1 MADRPVT
8 LAVIIGAHGVAG
20 EVRLKLFTDDV
31 GSLKV
36 HKTFNGGALTMTS
49 VRPGTNGAIARF
61 AEITD
66 RNTVEAMRGT
76 ELAVPRDALPP
87 LADGEYY
94 HADLMGLPCVTTE
107 GDTVGRP
114 DPHRSLLLRLTYAP
128 IILPDTCAA
137 VALRGLIHID
147 RVKAG
152 LLHRKHELASCRLRD
167 DE

>member
-31 GSLKV
+31 GSLKA

-94 HADLMGLPCVTTE
+94 HADLMGLPCVTTD
-107 GDTVGRP
+107 GDTVGICVAVENFGATDVLEIERP
-114 DPHRSLLLRLTYAP
+114 DKKTFMVPMTP
-128 IILPDTCAA
+128 AA
-137 VALRGLIHID
+137 VPEWSDARILIE
-147 RVKAG
+147 A
-152 LLHRKHELASCRLRD
+152 AFAQ
-167 DE
+167 

>member
-107 GDTVGRP
+107 GDIVGICVAVENFGATDVLEIERP
-114 DPHRSLLLRLTYAP
+114 DKKTFMVPMTP
-128 IILPDTCAA
+128 AA
-137 VALRGLIHID
+137 VPEWSDDRILI
-147 RVKAG
+147 
-152 LLHRKHELASCRLRD
+152 EASYCA
-167 DE
+167 

>member
-1 MADRPVT
+1 MVLNRPVT

-20 EVRLKLFTDDV
+20 EVRLKLFTDGV
-31 GSLKV
+31 GSLKA

-107 GDTVGRP
+107 GDTVGICVAVENFGATDVLEIERP
-114 DPHRSLLLRLTYAP
+114 DKKTFMVPMTP
-128 IILPDTCAA
+128 AA
-137 VALRGLIHID
+137 VPEWSDDRILI
-147 RVKAG
+147 
-152 LLHRKHELASCRLRD
+152 EASYCA
-167 DE
+167 

>member
-1 MADRPVT
+1 MVLNRPVT

-31 GSLKV
+31 GSLKA

-107 GDTVGRP
+107 GDTVGICVAVENFGATDVLEIERP
-114 DPHRSLLLRLTYAP
+114 DKKTFMVPMTP
-128 IILPDTCAA
+128 AA
-137 VALRGLIHID
+137 VPEWSDDRILIE
-147 RVKAG
+147 AAFA
-152 LLHRKHELASCRLRD
+152 E
-167 DE
+167 

>member
-1 MADRPVT
+1 MSLSRPVT

-31 GSLKV
+31 GSLKA

-107 GDTVGRP
+107 GDTVGICVAVENFGATDVLEIERP
-114 DPHRSLLLRLTYAP
+114 DKKTFMVPMTP
-128 IILPDTCAA
+128 AA
-137 VALRGLIHID
+137 VPEWSDDRILI
-147 RVKAG
+147 
-152 LLHRKHELASCRLRD
+152 EASYCA
-167 DE
+167 

>member
-20 EVRLKLFTDDV
+20 EVRLKLFTDEV
-31 GSLKV
+31 SSLKA

-94 HADLMGLPCVTTE
+94 HADLMGLPCVTTD
-107 GDTVGRP
+107 GDTVGICVAVENFGATDVLEIERP
-114 DPHRSLLLRLTYAP
+114 DKKTFMVPMTP
-128 IILPDTCAA
+128 AA
-137 VALRGLIHID
+137 VPEWSDARILIE
-147 RVKAG
+147 A
-152 LLHRKHELASCRLRD
+152 AFAQ
-167 DE
+167 